1 MYGSNHDQ
9 GEASSSRASLVQ
21 DEGHVW
27 SEDLVLSLEATMQS
41 EFVYVYFQSIFRIQQ
56 QYISSSIYKLL
67 LAIRYSGDVY
77 ATSQEQQA
85 AK

>member
-21 DEGHVW
+21 DESHVW

-41 EFVYVYFQSIFRIQQ
+41 EIRLCVFSVNFRIQQ

-77 ATSQEQQA
+77 ATSLEQQA